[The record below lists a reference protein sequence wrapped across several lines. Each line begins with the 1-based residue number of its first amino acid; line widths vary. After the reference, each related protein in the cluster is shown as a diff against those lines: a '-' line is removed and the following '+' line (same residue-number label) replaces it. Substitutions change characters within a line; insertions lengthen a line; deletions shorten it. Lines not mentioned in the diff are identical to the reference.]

1 MSKSRPVLAAFVGV
15 TASIVM
21 LATFFYYAETHD
33 VGKEI
38 DDLHRL
44 FILYTRKEVSCPQQ
58 TKDTIVLLLIGQ
70 SNSANHA
77 EQSYGS
83 SHGDKIINYFDGRCL
98 IAASPLLGATGLAG
112 ESWTLLGNKIISSGL
127 ADRVVLISAGVGAS
141 AIVRWQKGGDL
152 NTMLLNQLDKARPQF
167 RITHVL
173 WHQGES
179 DYGAGTT
186 GADYM
191 KMFMS
196 LVDSLRS
203 KGVDAPIFPSVAT
216 KCFSGWHRQNAVSTA
231 QILLADKGNK
241 IFAGV
246 DTDSLITDGDRYDGC
261 HFAASGQ
268 EKFAEAW
275 FQIIKDA
282 R

>member
-1 MSKSRPVLAAFVGV
+1 
-15 TASIVM
+15 
-21 LATFFYYAETHD
+21 
-33 VGKEI
+33 
-38 DDLHRL
+38 
-44 FILYTRKEVSCPQQ
+44 
-58 TKDTIVLLLIGQ
+58 
-70 SNSANHA
+70 
-77 EQSYGS
+77 
-83 SHGDKIINYFDGRCL
+83 
-98 IAASPLLGATGLAG
+98 
-112 ESWTLLGNKIISSGL
+112 
-127 ADRVVLISAGVGAS
+127 
-141 AIVRWQKGGDL
+141 
-152 NTMLLNQLDKARPQF
+152 
-167 RITHVL
+167 
-173 WHQGES
+173 
-179 DYGAGTT
+179 
-186 GADYM
+186 M

-231 QILLADKGNK
+231 QISLADKGNK